1 MDTLR
6 GNTLFIEWLKKEIRA
21 KNTLAF
27 GIDSL
32 MESIPQKLHKLSD
45 IQSEDILK
53 SGIGDAFEL
62 ILINN
67 LEVQGNIKSEHIINL
82 TNILKYDGKL
92 LVVDLIGNE
101 EQSLSY
107 FINLQNEYIIL
118 SGIKVFNN
126 HLLYLYEKLKQPL
139 HNYEQYINTFN
150 DLNEYYNSVIE
161 NLKEDLTERKQYKD
175 LYLEEKAEKIN
186 YLKDLFDQ
194 YTNREKDLEA
204 YKNLLVRYEDL
215 LKKYKNLRKSK
226 LGKLTS
232 KYWELRR
239 KISKK

>member
-1 MDTLR
+1 M
-6 GNTLFIEWLKKEIRA
+6 
-21 KNTLAF
+21 
-27 GIDSL
+27 
-32 MESIPQKLHKLSD
+32 
-45 IQSEDILK
+45 
-53 SGIGDAFEL
+53 
-62 ILINN
+62 
-67 LEVQGNIKSEHIINL
+67 
-82 TNILKYDGKL
+82 

>member
-6 GNTLFIEWLKKEIRA
+6 GNTLFIEWLKKETRA

-226 LGKLTS
+226 LGKFLYFLS
-232 KYWELRR
+232 K
-239 KISKK
+239 